1 MTMKIFLMVPVLL
14 LATGSILAAAG
25 GTQPVC
31 APTKMVK
38 ATLRNATPDLDPD
51 SFAAKP
57 RTYYRLGTRYGR
69 VEDQLDTE
77 HGVHGLMVASE
88 PDLWMINLLNKKGKH
103 IIDKQPPQHFH
114 VPLLALPGN
123 PASLPEDTASAFLMG
138 FELGCELEYVKAQS
152 GGAPPKPEQ
161 LDGHTYD
168 AYTATQGEH
177 KIVLLIDPATG
188 KPFSATSL
196 KSGKVITHVVYVEYD
211 AGLAPDLSLF
221 VPPKDVRFLER

>member
-1 MTMKIFLMVPVLL
+1 MKRFLILVALLSFMGEVP
-14 LATGSILAAAG
+14 AAG
-25 GTQPVC
+25 PQTQPAC
-31 APTKMVK
+31 APAKMVK
-38 ATLRNATPDLDPD
+38 ATIRNATPDIDPD
-51 SFAAKP
+51 SFAAQP

-69 VEDQLDTE
+69 VEDQPDTE

-114 VPLLALPGN
+114 IPLLALPGN
-123 PASLPEDTASAFLMG
+123 PASPPEDADSEFLRG

-177 KIVLLIDPATG
+177 KIVLLIDPANG

-196 KSGKVITHVVYVEYD
+196 KSGKVITHVRYVEYD

>member
-1 MTMKIFLMVPVLL
+1 MKRLLMLVALLSFMGEVP
-14 LATGSILAAAG
+14 APGAEPSAACS
-25 GTQPVC
+25 PS
-31 APTKMVK
+31 KMVK
-38 ATLRNATPDLDPD
+38 ATIRNATPDLDPD
-51 SFAAKP
+51 SFAAQP
-57 RTYYRLGTRYGR
+57 RTYYRFGTRYGR
-69 VEDQLDTE
+69 VEDQPDKE

-103 IIDKQPPQHFH
+103 RIDKQPPQHFH
-114 VPLLALPGN
+114 IPLLALPGN
-123 PASLPEDTASAFLMG
+123 PASLPEGAPSEFLTG
-138 FELGCELEYVKAQS
+138 FELGCELEYVKAHS
-152 GGAPPKPEQ
+152 GGAPPRQEQ

-196 KSGKVITHVVYVEYD
+196 KSGKVITHVRYVDYD
-211 AGLAPDLSLF
+211 AGLEPDLSLF